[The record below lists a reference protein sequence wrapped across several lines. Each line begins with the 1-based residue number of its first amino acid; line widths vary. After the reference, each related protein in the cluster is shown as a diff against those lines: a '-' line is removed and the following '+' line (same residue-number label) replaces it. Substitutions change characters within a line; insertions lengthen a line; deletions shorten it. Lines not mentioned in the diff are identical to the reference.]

1 VATKRLG
8 RGLEALI
15 RPLEPAE
22 PAPGAG
28 VVPLPLKSIKV
39 NPHQPRKSGFD
50 ERSLEELAN
59 SIRSKGVVTPVTVRQ
74 EGSDYILIA
83 GERRWRAAQLAGLKE
98 IPAYIIEVTNEAEM
112 VEMALIENLQRENL
126 NPLEEAEAYALLQS
140 KFNLSQQA
148 IAKAVGKNRV
158 TVTNALRLL
167 KLPSEIKQSLRG
179 GTLSAGHGRALLALK
194 TKSAMLKLWRRILH
208 EDLSVRAVEA
218 LASKKTSTSTSS
230 PAQKRS
236 SVSPAVRRIEDELVT
251 LLGTKVK
258 LKPHGKQGTI
268 VINYYSAEDLER
280 ILELLRSL
288 Q

>member
-22 PAPGAG
+22 TKPGAG
-28 VVPLPLKSIKV
+28 VVPLPLTAIKV

-50 ERSLEELAN
+50 EQSLEELAN
-59 SIRSKGVVTPVTVRQ
+59 SIKSKGVVTPVTVRQ
-74 EGSDYILIA
+74 EGSDYILVA

-167 KLPSEIKQSLRG
+167 KLPAEIKQSLRE

-194 TKSAMLKLWRRILH
+194 TKSAMLKLWRRILS
-208 EDLSVRAVEA
+208 EDLSVRATEA
-218 LASKKTSTSTSS
+218 LASKKIGTSAPSASKKHS
-230 PAQKRS
+230 Q
-236 SVSPAVRRIEDELVT
+236 VSPAVRRIEDELVT

-258 LKPHGKQGTI
+258 LKPRGKRGTI

-280 ILELLRSL
+280 ILDLLRSL